1 MEKLLRAQ
9 DDVVLGA
16 IDPASTPGLGGKKNG
31 KKKGGKHSRK
41 KAAAK
46 ALAKGVAEIGEL
58 QERLFAESQNHSTG
72 LSDGKRSVL
81 LVIQGMDTSGKGG
94 TIAHVLSGVDPHGIH
109 VHAFKA
115 PTKAERTHDFLW
127 RVRQQLPAAGIL
139 GVFDRSHYE
148 DVLIQ
153 KVHAMVTPAVIE
165 SRYGAITEF
174 EAELAVA
181 GTTIIKIMLHI
192 SPDEQK
198 SRLLARLDDPTKQW
212 KFNPGDVDERE
223 LWPAYQDAYE
233 TAIRR
238 TSTDA
243 APWYVIPAD
252 HKWYSR
258 LAVQSI
264 LLEHLRALKAEW
276 PAPTYDVAGQRAR
289 VEASTI

>member
-1 MEKLLRAQ
+1 MDKLLRAG
-9 DDVVLGA
+9 DDVVLA
-16 IDPASTPGLGGKKNG
+16 DIDPASTPGFASQKNGGGKKAG
-31 KKKGGKHSRK
+31 V
-41 KAAAK
+41 K

-58 QERLFAESQNHSTG
+58 QERLFAQSQTDSESG
-72 LSDGKRSVL
+72 AAGKRRVL

-94 TIAHVLSGVDPHGIH
+94 TIAHVLSAVDPHGIH

-115 PTKAERTHDFLW
+115 PTAEERAHDFLW

-153 KVHAMVTPAVIE
+153 KVHAMVGPDVIE
-165 SRYGAITEF
+165 SRYGAIVDF
-174 EAELAVA
+174 ESELAEA
-181 GTTIIKIMLHI
+181 GTTIIKVMLHI
-192 SPDEQK
+192 SPEEQR

-212 KFNPGDVDERE
+212 KFNPSDVDERE
-223 LWPAYQDAYE
+223 LWPAYQDAYQV
-233 TAIRR
+233 AIRR

-258 LAVQSI
+258 VAVQSI
-264 LLEHLRALKAEW
+264 VLAHLRSLDLEW
-276 PAPTYDVAGQRAR
+276 PTPTYNVSEQRAR
-289 VEASTI
+289 VENSSI